1 MEFSDFRESFFY
13 GERTDLSFKFLK
25 NLDDIEAAEFL
36 RSLLEAVGD
45 AFDDGDAEPIVD
57 LAYQWQVRGYSPAP
71 DAKPAVA
78 YRDAPFTAFVSPL
91 ADARVAL
98 LTSSGH
104 FAVGADP
111 HPFGEEDMSQD
122 DAVARIAEFLSSTP
136 ELSAIPTGMSTDDL
150 RVRHGGYDVRGA
162 RRDPNVVFPL
172 RALHRLAAEGVIGE
186 VAPTA
191 FSFVGACS
199 QAGLRHEALPGWIE
213 RVRDERADAV
223 LLVPV

>member
-1 MEFSDFRESFFY
+1 
-13 GERTDLSFKFLK
+13 
-25 NLDDIEAAEFL
+25 I
-36 RSLLEAVGD
+36 
-45 AFDDGDAEPIVD
+45 
-57 LAYQWQVRGYSPAP
+57 
-71 DAKPAVA
+71 
-78 YRDAPFTAFVSPL
+78 
-91 ADARVAL
+91 
-98 LTSSGH
+98 
-104 FAVGADP
+104 
-111 HPFGEEDMSQD
+111 
-122 DAVARIAEFLSSTP
+122 
-136 ELSAIPTGMSTDDL
+136 SADDL

-199 QAGLRHEALPGWIE
+199 QAGLRHEVLPGWIE